1 MKDEYILEIKTIQSS
16 AIRILVEALKEI
28 LTDTNILFDENGIKL
43 ITTDSTKSVLI
54 HMKLESSKFESYYCE
69 SSLICGIC
77 MLNLYKLIKTISNQD
92 TLTLYISKN
101 NKNKLGIIINNTD
114 KKSQTRYELNLLDI
128 NEDLLKP
135 PPVEF
140 DTEISYPS
148 SDFQKIIRDMTNIG
162 TNVEIKSVGESLIL
176 SCEGDFA
183 SQETILKTSDEGLQY
198 ITSVSDDNLVQGEFS
213 LKYLSLF
220 TKCTNMCNLLKL
232 YIKNDYPLIIQYS
245 VASLG
250 YIKLCLAPNVK

>member
-1 MKDEYILEIKTIQSS
+1 MNDNILEIKTIQSS

-54 HMKLESSKFESYYCE
+54 HMKLEASKFESYYCE
-69 SSLICGIC
+69 SSLVCGIC

-92 TLTLYISKN
+92 TLTLYISRN

-148 SDFQKIIRDMTNIG
+148 SDFQKIIRDMINIG

-183 SQETILKTSDEGLQY
+183 CQETTLRTSDEGLQY
-198 ITSVSDDNLVQGEFS
+198 ISTVSDDNLVQGEFS
-213 LKYLSLF
+213 LKYLLLF
-220 TKCTNMCNLLKL
+220 TKCTNMCNSLKL

-250 YIKLCLAPNVK
+250 YIKLCLAPNIK